1 MSLSIK
7 NRINNA
13 LLKKGALSHKDLKKA
28 IDIQKTSGDALSD
41 ILVRE
46 KFIKKDVLMSILSQ
60 ELGIPTINLT
70 RYKIDRK
77 VLDIIPKETA
87 LQYKILPLSQMGG
100 VLTIA
105 MADPLNVFV
114 IDDIKALTGYKIGI
128 VVARGIDMEGAIERY
143 YSADVHEAVE
153 KIIENIEEAK
163 KIETIDEDAAP
174 EDVDPDALIKL
185 TQEAPI
191 VKITNMLLEE
201 GITRRASDILIEP
214 LERETRVRYRVDGI
228 LKEGRN
234 PPKTMHAAIISRLK
248 VMASLNIAER
258 RLPQDGRFKIKSG
271 QRQVDFRISVLPSS
285 FGEKAAVRILDK
297 SRVMLDLDK
306 LGFEKGPLGAL
317 KESSMKPHGM
327 ILACGPTGCGK
338 TTTLYSVL
346 KHIDTP
352 EKNIITVED
361 PVEYDLP
368 GINQVTVQ
376 PHIGLTFAS
385 SLRSILRQ
393 DPDIIMVGEIRDVET
408 VDIAIKAALTGHM
421 VLSTLHT
428 TTASGSIVRLIDMGV
443 EPFLISS
450 AIIMVAAQR
459 LVRAIC
465 PRCKQKYDADGSL
478 IKQIGIDSFL
488 KPPVTLFKG
497 KGCKWCDGTGYKGRV
512 GIIETLRMT
521 PSIKE
526 LIAGNSQEGLI
537 NEQARKEG
545 MKTLRESGLMKA
557 MAGIT
562 TLEEI
567 VRVTAGEA
575 DTTGE
580 IDEKVV

>member
-13 LLKKGALSHKDLKKA
+13 LLKKGILSHKDLKKA
-28 IDIQKTSGDALSD
+28 IDIQKAGGGALSD
-41 ILVRE
+41 ILIRE
-46 KFIKKDVLMSILSQ
+46 KFVKKDVLTSILSQ

-77 VLDIIPKETA
+77 ILNIIPKETA

-128 VVARGIDMEGAIERY
+128 VITRDSDMGEAIERY

-163 KIETIDEDAAP
+163 KIETINEDVPP
-174 EDVDPDALIKL
+174 EDVDSEALIKL

-191 VKITNMLLEE
+191 VKITKMLLEE
-201 GITRRASDILIEP
+201 GIALRASDILIEP
-214 LERETRVRYRVDGI
+214 LERETRERYRVDGM
-228 LKEGRN
+228 LKDGRH

-271 QRQVDFRISVLPSS
+271 QKQVDFRISVLPSS
-285 FGEKAAVRILDK
+285 FGEKAALRILDK
-297 SRVMLDLDK
+297 SRVMLNLDK
-306 LGFEKGPLGAL
+306 LGFEKGPLEIL
-317 KESSMKPHGM
+317 KESSKKPHGM

-346 KHIDTP
+346 KNIDTP

-385 SLRSILRQ
+385 TLRSILRQ
-393 DPDIIMVGEIRDVET
+393 DPDVIMVGEIRDVET

-428 TTASGSIVRLIDMGV
+428 TTASGSIVRMMDMGV

-465 PRCKQKYDADGSL
+465 PRCRQKYSADESL
-478 IKQIGIDSFL
+478 IMLLGAESFL
-488 KPPVTLFKG
+488 KPPVTLYKG

-526 LIAGNSQEGLI
+526 LIAGNSQEALI
-537 NEQARKEG
+537 NEQARAEG
-545 MKTLRESGLMKA
+545 MKTLRESGLIKA

-562 TLEEI
+562 TLEEV
-567 VRVTAGEA
+567 VRVTTGEA
-575 DTTGE
+575 DAAGE
-580 IDEKVV
+580 VDEKVA